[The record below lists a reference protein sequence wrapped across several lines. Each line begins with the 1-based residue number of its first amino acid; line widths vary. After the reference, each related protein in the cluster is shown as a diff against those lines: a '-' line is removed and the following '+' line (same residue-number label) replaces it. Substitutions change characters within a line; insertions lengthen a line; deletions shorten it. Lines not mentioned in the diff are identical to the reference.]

1 MNKELKKLAEA
12 CEQVILM
19 QKIGVAIR
27 LKYPGMFKQKIPSAV
42 GFDINNITAA
52 TKHLRPGVK
61 KIDTT
66 TKPSS
71 LWDKYTDSW
80 NKNPMATGA
89 ATVGGLMVG
98 DRILK

>member
-1 MNKELKKLAEA
+1 MSELKKLAEF
-12 CEQVILM
+12 CT
-19 QKIGVAIR
+19 KIAIVSR
-27 LKYPGMFKQKIPSAV
+27 IGFKYPGLFK
-42 GFDINNITAA
+42 
-52 TKHLRPGVK
+52 K
-61 KIDTT
+61 KINFDPTDIVGIT
-66 TKPSS
+66 PGKKVLKDKIEAKPAS

>member
-1 MNKELKKLAEA
+1 MNNELRKLAST
-12 CEQVILM
+12 CEKVLIM
-19 QKIGVAIR
+19 QKIGVALR

-42 GFDINNITAA
+42 GFDINNIKPA
-52 TKHLRPGVK
+52 TKPLRPEINKVN
-61 KIDTT
+61 TS

-98 DRILK
+98 DRILR